1 MNIGVI
7 GTGLMGSPM
16 ALRLL
21 SAGHK
26 VWVYNRTPARLK
38 PLELAGAKVCAT
50 PLALI
55 QNVEAVIFMVTNG
68 EAVRSLLE
76 DMGMGDREASPV
88 GNREASPDEN
98 RLSPLADKAIIQMGT
113 IAPAESQQLGQMV
126 AQAGGTY
133 LEAPV
138 LGSIPEAKNGKLII
152 MAGAENEAYQRW
164 QPLLECLG
172 TTLYHVGPVG
182 SAATLKLTMN
192 QMIGTLTAAF
202 AQSLGLVQAA
212 GIDVDTFMAV
222 LRQSALYAPTFD
234 KKLHRMQTRQFAD
247 PNFPTKHL
255 LKDMGLFVSAAKSAG
270 LSPFPAESVRQL
282 VEQAVQAGFDDD
294 DYAALFNIVSPI
306 PKP

>member
-1 MNIGVI
+1 MNIGII

-26 VWVYNRTPARLK
+26 VWVYNRTPARLI

-76 DMGMGDREASPV
+76 DIDLGD
-88 GNREASPDEN
+88 REASPDEN
-98 RLSPLADKAIIQMGT
+98 RPSPLADKAIIQMGT

-192 QMIGTLTAAF
+192 QLIGSLTAAF
-202 AQSLGLVQAA
+202 AQSLGLVQAT
-212 GIDVDTFMAV
+212 GINVDIFMAV

>member
-1 MNIGVI
+1 
-7 GTGLMGSPM
+7 M

-26 VWVYNRTPARLK
+26 VWVYNRTPGRLI

-68 EAVRSLLE
+68 EVVRSLLE
-76 DMGMGDREASPV
+76 AMGVGVREAFPA
-88 GNREASPDEN
+88 GNREASPAGN
-98 RLSPLADKAIIQMGT
+98 REASPAGNRPSPLGHKAIIQMGT
-113 IAPAESQQLGQMV
+113 IAPTESQQLSQIV

-152 MAGAENEAYQRW
+152 MAGADNEAYQRW

-192 QMIGTLTAAF
+192 QLIGSLTAAF
-202 AQSLGLVQAA
+202 AQSLGLVQSA
-212 GIDVDTFMAV
+212 GIDVDIFMAV

-255 LKDMGLFVSAAKSAG
+255 LKDMGLFVSAAKAAG

-282 VEQAVQAGFDDD
+282 IEQAVQAGFDDD
-294 DYAALFNIVSPI
+294 DYAALFNIVSPL
-306 PKP
+306 PKPE

>member
-16 ALRLL
+16 VLRLL
-21 SAGHK
+21 SAGHR

-55 QNVEAVIFMVTNG
+55 QNVEAVIFMVTDG

-76 DMGMGDREASPV
+76 EMGLGNSP
-88 GNREASPDEN
+88 
-98 RLSPLADKAIIQMGT
+98 SPLAHKAMIQMGT
-113 IAPAESQQLGQMV
+113 IAPTESQQLSQMV

-152 MAGAENEAYQRW
+152 MVGAKNDAYQRW
-164 QPLLECLG
+164 QPLLGCLG

-182 SAATLKLTMN
+182 SAATLKLAMN
-192 QMIGTLTAAF
+192 QLIGSLTAAF

-222 LRQSALYAPTFD
+222 VRQSALYAPTFD

-255 LKDMGLFVSAAKSAG
+255 LKDMGLFVDAAKAAG

-282 VEQAVQAGFDDD
+282 VQQAVQAGFDDD
-294 DYAALFNIVSPI
+294 DYAALFNIVSPLAR
-306 PKP
+306 PE

>member
-38 PLELAGAKVCAT
+38 PLELVGAKVCAT
-50 PLALI
+50 PLALA
-55 QNVEAVIFMVTNG
+55 QNVDAVILMVTNG
-68 EAVRSLLE
+68 EAVRSLL
-76 DMGMGDREASPV
+76 DAMGLS
-88 GNREASPDEN
+88 NRP
-98 RLSPLADKAIIQMGT
+98 SPLAHKAIIQMGT
-113 IAPAESQQLGQMV
+113 IAPTESQQLSQGV
-126 AQAGGTY
+126 AQAEGTY
-133 LEAPV
+133 IEAPV

-152 MAGAENEAYQRW
+152 MVGAEDDAYQRW
-164 QPLLECLG
+164 QPLLGCLG

-182 SAATLKLTMN
+182 SAATLKLSMN
-192 QMIGTLTAAF
+192 QLIGSLTAAF

-212 GIDVDTFMAV
+212 GIDVETFMAV
-222 LRQSALYAPTFD
+222 VRQSALYAPTFD

-255 LKDMGLFVSAAKSAG
+255 LKDMGLFVEAAKAAG

-282 VEQAVQAGFDDD
+282 VAQAVQAGLEDD
-294 DYAALFNIVSPI
+294 DYAALFNIVSPL
-306 PKP
+306 PKPE

>member
-26 VWVYNRTPARLK
+26 VWVYNRTPERLI

-76 DMGMGDREASPV
+76 SMGLGDREASS
-88 GNREASPDEN
+88 AEN
-98 RLSPLADKAIIQMGT
+98 RSSPLAHKAIIQMGT
-113 IAPAESQQLGQMV
+113 IAPTESQQLGQMV

-138 LGSIPEAKNGKLII
+138 LGSISEAKNGKLII

-164 QPLLECLG
+164 QPLLQCLG

-192 QMIGTLTAAF
+192 QLIGSLTAAF
-202 AQSLGLVQAA
+202 AQSLGLVQSA

-255 LKDMGLFVSAAKSAG
+255 LKDMGLFVSAAKAAG

-294 DYAALFNIVSPI
+294 DYAALFNIVSPL
-306 PKP
+306 PKPE

>member
-38 PLELAGAKVCAT
+38 PLELVGAKISAT
-50 PLALI
+50 PLALA
-55 QNVEAVIFMVTNG
+55 QTVDAVIFMVTDG
-68 EAVRSLLE
+68 DAVRSLLE
-76 DMGMGDREASPV
+76 AMGSSVRP
-88 GNREASPDEN
+88 
-98 RLSPLADKAIIQMGT
+98 SPLNHQAIIQMGT
-113 IAPAESQQLGQMV
+113 IAPVESQQLGQIV
-126 AQAGGTY
+126 AAAGGTY

-152 MAGAENEAYQRW
+152 MVGAENDAYQRW
-164 QPLLECLG
+164 QPLLGCLG

-182 SAATLKLTMN
+182 SAATLKLAMN
-192 QMIGTLTAAF
+192 QLIGSLTAAF

-222 LRQSALYAPTFD
+222 VRQSALYAPTFD

-255 LKDMGLFVSAAKSAG
+255 LKDMGLFVEAAAAAG
-270 LSPFPAESVRQL
+270 LSPLPAESVRQL
-282 VEQAVQAGFDDD
+282 VMQAVQAGFEDD
-294 DYAALFNIVSPI
+294 DYAALFNIVSPL
-306 PKP
+306 PKPD

>member
-38 PLELAGAKVCAT
+38 PLELVGAEVCAT
-50 PLALI
+50 PLALA
-55 QNVEAVIFMVTNG
+55 QHVEAIIFMVTNG
-68 EAVRSLLE
+68 DAVRSLLE
-76 DMGMGDREASPV
+76 AMGLSIRP
-88 GNREASPDEN
+88 
-98 RLSPLADKAIIQMGT
+98 SPLEHKAIIQMGT
-113 IAPAESQQLGQMV
+113 IAPPESQQLGQIV
-126 AQAGGTY
+126 AAAGGTY

-138 LGSIPEAKNGKLII
+138 LGSIPEAKNGRLII
-152 MAGAENEAYQRW
+152 MVGAENESYQRW
-164 QPLLECLG
+164 QPLLGCLG

-182 SAATLKLTMN
+182 SAATLKLAMN
-192 QMIGTLTAAF
+192 QLIGSLTAAF

-212 GIDVDTFMAV
+212 GIDVETFMAV
-222 LRQSALYAPTFD
+222 VRQSALYAPTFD

-255 LKDMGLFVSAAKSAG
+255 LKDMGLFVEAAKAAG
-270 LSPFPAESVRQL
+270 LSPFPAESVRHL
-282 VEQAVQAGFDDD
+282 VEQAVQAGLEDD
-294 DYAALFNIVSPI
+294 DYAALFNIVSPL
-306 PKP
+306 PKPE